1 MVSPGDINQDVTGRT
16 GSITW
21 KLSVSGNMDF
31 EPWSAR
37 EVVYEG
43 EGVRFLLTHGHYHDV
58 RATKRH
64 LQEKARELGCSAALF
79 GHTHIPYNN
88 REKGI
93 LIFNPGSTAFPREGS
108 KKSAGIIWVDERGVT
123 AEVFSCKEAGK
134 LTLSVEI
141 LSPCLVLQSETLKRF
156 WELFLKIWLT
166 KRNLYSRINFVV
178 KKQATVRTL

>member
-1 MVSPGDINQDVTGRT
+1 MIIGVLSDTHRDLHSVERAFKLFQEKGATVVFHLGDINQDVTGKDREYNMEVVT
-16 GSITW
+16 
-21 KLSVSGNMDF
+21 VSGNMDF

-43 EGVRFLLTHGHYHDV
+43 EGVRFLLTHGNYHDV

-123 AEVFSCKEAGK
+123 AEVF
-134 LTLSVEI
+134 
-141 LSPCLVLQSETLKRF
+141 
-156 WELFLKIWLT
+156 FL
-166 KRNLYSRINFVV
+166 
-178 KKQATVRTL
+178 